1 MDSQI
6 YKNLKAKQI
15 QNFYHT
21 YKIKVSQKNVTNLEL
36 QALGSSIKFE
46 EFTRVIRKKEV
57 ITTINDF
64 INLLKLKT
72 KIDIKI
78 NSRIILSGYLVK
90 YYADQLLDDPK
101 NRHPIDNSFLEW
113 SEYLVDQLEN
123 NDIKNMIEAKKISL
137 FLNNYKNM
145 FDQWKM
151 MDKNKTIERI
161 IISYH
166 NRSEHLDV
174 VNNDNKLDKSQ
185 KQEIIQELEKQ
196 REKLLYDI
204 MLIDP
209 NFDTNYLKNN
219 YKTIY
224 EELKKNWENVLK
236 STGNTMKKAYY
247 DMVSK
252 ELSDG
257 NIKPTYDMFVEI
269 YKRILL
275 ITPDKRKNSLAEKL
289 DPNNL
294 NEILMELDW
303 NDQLLQHINMLSDI
317 ILMFSA
323 PADDESNKKWKEEL
337 KFINKHEFSQKLP
350 QVLIQIEEK
359 LDQIY
364 RLIIQMKQQQELENK
379 K

>member
-6 YKNLKAKQI
+6 YQNLKAKQI
-15 QNFYHT
+15 QNFYQS
-21 YKIKVSQKNVTNLEL
+21 YKVRICQKKLNSLNLNNSGENK
-36 QALGSSIKFE
+36 KFE
-46 EFTRVIRKKEV
+46 EFTRIIRQKEV
-57 ITTINDF
+57 IQTIDYF
-64 INLLKLKT
+64 LKT
-72 KIDIKI
+72 LQQKTGI
-78 NSRIILSGYLVK
+78 NININPRILLSGYLVK
-90 YYADQLLDDPK
+90 HYADDLLDDPK
-101 NRHPIDNSFLEW
+101 NRHPTDKSFLEW
-113 SEYLVDQLEN
+113 SEYLVELLEN
-123 NDIKNMIEAKKISL
+123 NLINTMIEAKKIAAY
-137 FLNNYKNM
+137 LNNYKNI

-161 IISYH
+161 IISFH
-166 NRSEHLDV
+166 NRSEHL
-174 VNNDNKLDKSQ
+174 
-185 KQEIIQELEKQ
+185 EIIQNDTKIDDSQKKDMINELEKQ

-209 NFDTNYLKNN
+209 NFDTDYLKKNYKQIYAELKNN
-219 YKTIY
+219 
-224 EELKKNWENVLK
+224 WENILK
-236 STGNTMKKAYY
+236 STGNAMKKAYY

-275 ITPDKRKNSLAEKL
+275 ITPEKRKNSLAEKL

-294 NEILMELDW
+294 NELLMELDW
-303 NDQLLQHINMLSDI
+303 TEPLLNHITMLTDI

-337 KFINKHEFSQKLP
+337 KDINQSDFSQKLP

-364 RLIIQMKQQQELENK
+364 RLIIQMKQQQENK